1 MVFSGVAYSVKVMQQ
16 MSFTEMHVKW
26 SVTLG
31 DRLDPEIL
39 TTLEIKGQVR
49 HRVRLHLKIPGW
61 LSDLNAFLTR
71 KLPMFLSS
79 VRLNERKKWT

>member
-1 MVFSGVAYSVKVMQQ
+1 MQQ

-26 SVTLG
+26 SVTLT
-31 DRLDPEIL
+31 P
-39 TTLEIKGQVR
+39 LEIKGQVR